1 MTNLKT
7 AQCTLVQSHR
17 FVAKV
22 HQNAPSRVLH
32 FKNVPRITPRTP
44 ILGVL
49 PQTPVRR
56 GMEGGEEGEQREW
69 KGGDGRRGEK
79 EGKDV

>member
-1 MTNLKT
+1 M
-7 AQCTLVQSHR
+7 
-17 FVAKV
+17 
-22 HQNAPSRVLH
+22 
-32 FKNVPRITPRTP
+32 ITPRTP

-69 KGGDGRRGEK
+69 KGRTYEY
-79 EGKDV
+79 VI